1 MFQTKIAELPAAF
14 ALLLLRLGSGT
25 MMLVHGWNK
34 FTQVSTLKAS
44 FPDPFG
50 WGSDISL
57 YLTLLAELICPV
69 LLIIGFITRIAVLP
83 LLIVMGVAIFSI
95 HANDPFADK
104 ELAVF
109 YGIVYF
115 ALLLTGPGKFSLDK
129 YVLKK

>member
-1 MFQTKIAELPAAF
+1 MFQTKIAELPAAI
-14 ALLLLRLGSGT
+14 ALLMLRLSSGM

-34 FTQVSTLKAS
+34 FTQVGTLKAS

-69 LLIIGFITRIAVLP
+69 LLIIGFITRLAVLP
-83 LLIVMGVAIFSI
+83 LIIVMGVAIFSI
-95 HANDPFADK
+95 HAKDPFADK

-115 ALLLTGPGKFSLDK
+115 AILLTGPGKFSLDK

>member
-34 FTQVSTLKAS
+34 FTQVSTLKTS

-50 WGSDISL
+50 WGSDMSL
-57 YLTLLAELICPV
+57 YLTLFAELICPV

-95 HANDPFADK
+95 HANDPIADK
-104 ELAVF
+104 ELAIF
-109 YGIVYF
+109 YGIVYL